1 MRFDP
6 QTVAQARTF
15 VNALRA
21 GKPAHIPAMPFAR
34 WQEFMTTVYSGLGAS
49 ADADNGS
56 SVYPALG
63 LA

>member
-1 MRFDP
+1 MIFDP
-6 QTVAQARTF
+6 QTVAQATAF

-21 GKPAHIPAMPFAR
+21 GKPVHIPAMPFAR
-34 WQEFMTTVYSGLGAS
+34 WQEFMTTVHSGLGAS

-56 SVYPALG
+56 SVYSALG